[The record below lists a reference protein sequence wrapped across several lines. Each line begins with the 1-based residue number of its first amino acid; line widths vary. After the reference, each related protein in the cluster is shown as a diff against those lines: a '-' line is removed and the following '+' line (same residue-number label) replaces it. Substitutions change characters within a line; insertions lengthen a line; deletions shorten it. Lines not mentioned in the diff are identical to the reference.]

1 MLVNA
6 VSTLQIEGLPGM
18 STQLEKM
25 LSALVPSLG
34 ELPGCLS
41 YDYAQTLIRPQDWIV
56 MGRWSSQLAM

>member
-25 LSALVPSLG
+25 LSALFQ
-34 ELPGCLS
+34 
-41 YDYAQTLIRPQDWIV
+41 A
-56 MGRWSSQLAM
+56 